1 MRAPFK
7 GIWASFAHVDEAAAV
22 MQRLHT
28 EGRKYSVLSPCPRH
42 EFYDAMG
49 RPQSWLPWITL
60 LFGGLGIFFGYGL
73 PTWTA
78 LDWVLPVSQ
87 KPIVGIPA
95 FTIIGF
101 ELMVLLG
108 GISTAVAIVVLGH
121 LELFRQRLPS
131 SPAFKSYNRFSNDR
145 FGVVVSC
152 EEGDAAALERLMREH
167 SAEEV
172 VREF

>member
-1 MRAPFK
+1 MRKPFN
-7 GIWASFAHVDEAAAV
+7 GLWASFAYVDEAAAV
-22 MQRLHT
+22 IERLQA
-28 EGRKYSVLSPCPRH
+28 EGKDFSVLSPCPRH

-49 RPQSWLPWITL
+49 RPQSRLPWITL
-60 LFGGLGIFFGYGL
+60 VFGGLGIFFGYGF
-73 PTWTA
+73 PSWTA

-108 GISTAVAIVVLGH
+108 GLATAASIVVMGH
-121 LELFRQRLPS
+121 LELLRRRMPA
-131 SPAFKSYNRFSNDR
+131 SPAFRQYGRFSNDR
-145 FGVVVSC
+145 FGVVVRCTES
-152 EEGDAAALERLMREH
+152 DAPVVEKLMREH

>member
-1 MRAPFK
+1 MRKPFK
-7 GIWASFAHVDEAAAV
+7 GLWASFAYVDEAAAV
-22 MQRLHT
+22 VATLQAQ
-28 EGRKYSVLSPCPRH
+28 KKDYSVLSPCPRH

-49 RPQSWLPWITL
+49 HPQSRLPWVTL
-60 LFGGLGIFFGYGL
+60 VFGALGIFFGYGF

-108 GISTAVAIVVLGH
+108 GVSTAVAIFLLGFA
-121 LELFRQRLPS
+121 ELVRKPMPGSER
-131 SPAFKSYNRFSNDR
+131 FKSENRFSRDR
-145 FGVVVSC
+145 FGVVVRC
-152 EEGDAAALERLMREH
+152 DASDADAIEQVMREH
-167 SAEEV
+167 SVEEV

>member
-22 MQRLHT
+22 VHRLQH

-49 RPQSWLPWITL
+49 RPQSRLPWITL
-60 LFGGLGIFFGYGL
+60 VFGGLGIFFGYGF
-73 PTWTA
+73 PSWTA

-95 FTIIGF
+95 FTIIAF

-108 GISTAVAIVVLGH
+108 GISTALASVLFGH
-121 LELFRQRLPS
+121 LELFRQRLPAS
-131 SPAFKSYNRFSNDR
+131 SRFKGYGRFSNDR
-145 FGVVVSC
+145 FGIVVSC
-152 EEGDAAALERLMREH
+152 EEGEATSMETLMREH